1 MHGIT
6 EELLHLVAQHWLTAV
21 SVILVS
27 WLVRNRYR
35 HGLNKYPGPFLA
47 SLTDW
52 WRFVDVWHKRPELT
66 HIKLHEKHGDVVRL
80 GPNTLSFSSPA
91 ALKAIYGL
99 NKGFVKVSTLPSPLP
114 TISRHS
120 LTLIT

>member
-21 SVILVS
+21 GVVLVS
-27 WLVRNRYR
+27 WLVRNRFR

-52 WRFVDVWHKRPELT
+52 WRFVDVWHRRPELT
-66 HIKLHEKHGDVVRL
+66 HIKLHEKNGDVVRL

-99 NKGFVKVSTLPSPLP
+99 NKGMVKVSTTP
-114 TISRHS
+114 TATSS
-120 LTLIT
+120 QQEALY